1 MAAEAGLQVDYLP
14 LAAQAS
20 ARWEG
25 VLGIAAF
32 DVAPVGALAAN
43 DVPVVEIRTPV
54 LGATGAP
61 QPGRQPGAPQLGEV
75 CEIWRTHQRV
85 ESGQRARVRYRRGE
99 EVLFGCISVA
109 ESEHREADDLG
120 GAVGRGEAS
129 GNGRPHRDLSA
140 LHTATSE
147 AYREIFATLDEL
159 AYPHLLR
166 VWNYLPQINMD
177 THGMERYRQFNS
189 ARRSALLAS
198 GRDLTGNVPAAC
210 ALGSVNGSPLVIY
223 FLASRAA
230 PTVIENPRQVSA
242 YEYPPQYGP
251 KPAFSRG
258 SVLHGPSGSILFIS
272 GTASI
277 VGHQTV
283 HAGDVAAQTRETL
296 VNIEALL
303 GEANRVSGAPRFGME
318 TLAYKVYVRNSA
330 DLPLIQSQLHAALGR
345 EAQVVYLQADICRQD
360 LLVEIE
366 AIGRERDCD

>member
-1 MAAEAGLQVDYLP
+1 MALEAGLQVDYLP

-25 VLGIAAF
+25 VLGIATF
-32 DVAPVGALAAN
+32 DGGAVKRAPSSALAAN
-43 DVPVVEIRTPV
+43 DVPVAEIRTPV
-54 LGATGAP
+54 LGST
-61 QPGRQPGAPQLGEV
+61 GEV
-75 CEIWRTHQRV
+75 CEIWRTQQPV
-85 ESGQRARVRYRRGE
+85 ESGQRARVRYRRGG
-99 EVLFGCISVA
+99 EVLFGSISVA
-109 ESEHREADDLG
+109 ESERR
-120 GAVGRGEAS
+120 GAEGRG
-129 GNGRPHRDLSA
+129 NGDASA

-166 VWNYLPQINMD
+166 VWNYLPRINVD

-189 ARRSALLAS
+189 ARRSALVAS
-198 GRDLTGNVPAAC
+198 GRDVTGNVPAAC

-223 FLASRAA
+223 FLASREA

-242 YEYPPQYGP
+242 YEYPLQYGP
-251 KPAFSRG
+251 KPAFSRA
-258 SVLHGPSGSILFIS
+258 SVLREASGSILFIS

-303 GEANRVSGAPRFGME
+303 GEANRVSGAPRFGLE

-330 DLPLIQSQLHAALGR
+330 DLPLIQSQLHTALGR